1 MALAKYFSK
10 DLLAI
15 NRLIKTNQN
24 AYEEI
29 LNNKIV
35 AIAFDENAII
45 TEEGKNGLDLIIRLI
60 ARFYPKIKLIDLSEQ
75 NSETIER
82 LQKLALG
89 INGNIEIVSDTNKED
104 VLILAGL
111 TNKPI
116 NPSVQTFYFG
126 SDNWISKYSIKEQQ
140 SFNTTANPFGC
151 GVAACIVISNVFRN
165 FFYEFMEYKE
175 LDTEFQLSVYSFNTN
190 DNPVLDKIVFKD
202 VVIAGIGAIGN
213 GLVWSLSKI
222 SNLQGKLALV
232 DGEEISK
239 SNLQRYVL
247 FTESNENKDK
257 VKIAKNFFNQTN
269 LKVSAFKGEWEDYVK
284 KRKNWNI
291 DCVAVGIDNEK
302 GRVGIQSS
310 LPRILFNAFTE
321 PESIG
326 ISKHLDFV
334 NQPCLACYYIPNSK
348 KKNRTE
354 EVAENCGI
362 SDKVD
367 LIKDYYNFNANVDD
381 VLVNKKVSLLQ
392 EISINQN
399 IPIEELSQYKGK
411 KVDEFYSDYICGGTV
426 LQLSKKNN
434 EIHDVDAP
442 LAFQSAIAGLLLASE
457 VVKYHMQLDNN
468 QFNRIDFY
476 HLSPITELNPFQRD
490 IAKNVTGNCLCNDEY
505 YIDRYNEKWKK

>member
-1 MALAKYFSK
+1 MAQAKYFSK

-15 NRLIKTNQN
+15 NRLINTNQN
-24 AYEEI
+24 AFEKI

-35 AIAFDENAII
+35 AIAFDENALI
-45 TEEGKNGLDLIIRLI
+45 TEEGKNGLDLIIRLV

-75 NSETIER
+75 NSEAKRGLE
-82 LQKLALG
+82 KLALG
-89 INGNIEIVSDTNKED
+89 INGNIEIVSDADEED

-116 NPSVQTFYFG
+116 NSGVQTFYFG
-126 SDNWISKYSIKEQQ
+126 SDNWISKYSIKKKQ
-140 SFNTTANPFGC
+140 SFNSTANPFGC
-151 GVAACIVISNVFRN
+151 GIAACIVISNIFRS
-165 FFYEFMEYKE
+165 FFSEFMEYKE
-175 LDTEFQLSVYSFNTN
+175 LDTEFQLSTYSFNTK
-190 DNPVLDKIVFKD
+190 DNPFFDKIIFKD

-213 GLVWSLSKI
+213 GVVWSLSKI

-232 DGEEISK
+232 DAEEISK
-239 SNLQRYVL
+239 SNLQRYLL

-257 VKIAKNFFNQTN
+257 VKIAKKFFNQTN
-269 LKVSAFKGEWEDYVK
+269 LKVSPFKGEWKDYVK

-302 GRVGIQSS
+302 DRVGIQSS
-310 LPRILFNAFTE
+310 LPRILFNTFTE

-334 NQPCLACYYIPNSK
+334 SQPCLACYYIPNSK

-367 LIKDYYNFNANVDD
+367 LIKDYYNYNANVDD
-381 VLVNKKVSLLQ
+381 VLPNKTQSLLQ
-392 EISINQN
+392 EISITQN
-399 IPIEELSQYKGK
+399 ISIEKLSQYQGK

-426 LQLSKKNN
+426 LQLSEKNN

-457 VVKYHMQLDNN
+457 VVKYHMQLDNK
-468 QFNRIDFY
+468 QCNRIDFY

-490 IAKNVTGNCLCNDEY
+490 ITKNETGNCLCNDEY

>member
-15 NRLIKTNQN
+15 NRLINTNQK
-24 AYEEI
+24 AFEDI
-29 LNNKIV
+29 LNNKII
-35 AIAFDENAII
+35 AIAFDENAIL
-45 TEEGKNGLDLIIRLI
+45 TEEGKNGLDLIIRLV
-60 ARFYPKIKLIDLSEQ
+60 ARLYPKIKFIDLSEQ
-75 NSETIER
+75 NGETKGRFE
-82 LQKLALG
+82 KLALE
-89 INGNIEIVSDTNKED
+89 INGNLEIVSDIEKED
-104 VLILAGL
+104 ILILAGI
-111 TNKPI
+111 TSKPV
-116 NPSVQTFYFG
+116 NSSVQTLYFG

-140 SFNTTANPFGC
+140 SFNSTTNPFGC
-151 GVAACIVISNVFRN
+151 GIAACIVFSNVFRI
-165 FFYEFMEYKE
+165 FFSEFMDYKE
-175 LDTEFQLSVYSFNTN
+175 LDVELQLSTFTFNTAE
-190 DNPVLDKIVFKD
+190 NPELDKVTFED

-213 GLVWSLSKI
+213 GVVWSLSKI
-222 SNLQGKLALV
+222 QNLQGKLALV

-247 FTESNENKDK
+247 FKESDENKDK
-257 VKIAKNFFNQTN
+257 VEVANKFFNQKDLIVN
-269 LKVSAFKGEWEDYVK
+269 PFKGEWKDYVQN
-284 KRKNWNI
+284 RNNWDI

-302 GRVGIQSS
+302 GRIGIQSS

-348 KKNRTE
+348 KINRTE
-354 EVAENCGI
+354 EVAVNCGI

-367 LIKDYYNFNANVDD
+367 LIKDYYNYNANVED
-381 VLVNKKVSLLQ
+381 VLPNKTQSLLQ
-392 EISINQN
+392 EISISHN
-399 IPIEELSQYKGK
+399 IPIEELSQYNGK
-411 KVDEFYSDYICGGTV
+411 KVDDFYSDYICGGTV
-426 LQLSKKNN
+426 LQLSKNNN

-457 VVKYHMQLDNN
+457 VVKYQMQFKNN
-468 QFNRIDFY
+468 QCNRIDFY

-490 IAKNVTGNCLCNDEY
+490 ITKNVTGNCLCNDEY